1 MPQKKS
7 NFYPVKIRNI
17 GHLRSVV
24 KSNIEDKNSAYYLI
38 VNQWDSACNYFSDK
52 LDWDSPRWD
61 NSTDLNVIDIFDI
74 RSDIQM
80 GDRDPNYRDPLAVI
94 RSTIKSHR
102 DTISTSCLNYSDPL
116 PLLVVVHKTF
126 PRMFSYNG
134 AIGAELGV

>member
-1 MPQKKS
+1 MSQQKS
-7 NFYPVKIRNI
+7 NFHPVKVRNI
-17 GHLRSVV
+17 GHLRSIV

-38 VNQWDSACNYFSDK
+38 VNQWDEACNYFSSK
-52 LDWDSPRWD
+52 LDWDSPRGAE
-61 NSTDLNVIDIFDI
+61 STDLNVIDIFDI

-80 GDRDPNYRDPLAVI
+80 GDRDPNYRDPLAII

-102 DTISTSCLNYSDPL
+102 DTISTSCLNSYDQL

-126 PRMFSYNG
+126 PRMVSYNG